1 LGPLGFGGFVPFGLD
16 GILRGAAICFYAL
29 VGFDAIVTK
38 EGEALNPRRSIPW
51 SILIT
56 IFICFLAYSGV
67 SAALTLMVPY
77 YQIHPESP
85 LPQAFLYI
93 GWDVARYVV
102 AVTTL
107 CALTSR
113 LQSIFFPIPQMI
125 TDMARDGLL
134 FQGLARVFA
143 HTRTPIMAIMS
154 SGNLAG
160 LLALLFKFSDLV
172 DLMSIG
178 NLLVYSLVSFSV
190 LVLRYQPEQT
200 LSKKEEIDISK
211 HEASPS
217 EPVPE
222 ARTSR
227 ILKTLWFPPS
237 TIPTLKS
244 GQIVYG
250 CTSLLVLLLT
260 ILSVILAQWP
270 SQVFSGDPG
279 LTTVAVL
286 LLLLI
291 TGVMVII
298 WRQPQD
304 PFPEYFK
311 APALPVLPLVSIFV
325 NVYLMM
331 LMTPRTWTQFGIW
344 NAIASAS
351 VAKAWSSTFD
361 SLIGNHISQALQKT
375 FFQYMPD
382 YLATYP
388 DFVALAVVL
397 LFTGLLALLF
407 KFSDLLNLMSIKN
420 LLVYSLVAFSML
432 VLRYQPEQ
440 NLSKREE
447 IDISEC
453 EASPLEPVPEA
464 GTSNILKTLWYPINT
479 IPTQESGQIIYGCTL
494 LLVLL
499 LTILSLI
506 LAQWPSQVFSGDP
519 VLTTVAVLLLLL
531 ITGVTV
537 IIWRQPQDPTALYFK
552 VPVLPVLPLVSIFVN
567 IYLMML
573 ITHRTWTQFGVWNA
587 IGFLIYFGYGIRHSL
602 AGNNHQQPPAS
613 ASQTLDKN
621 IPDAELSY
629 PQE

>member
-1 LGPLGFGGFVPFGLD
+1 MRCQDPRQCGQKLIRRWPLKPREGLESPVTRRLNILHLVVLGVGSTLGVGVYLVVGVVALFVAGPAIIISFLVATLSSVLSGLCYAEIGTRILWTGSVYHYSYISVGELWAFIAGWNLILSYIVASASVAKAWSSTFDSLIGNHISQALQKTFFQYMPDYLATYPDFVALAVVLLFTGALALGARQSALITKVFTGINVLVLIFIMLSGFIKGDLHNWKLTEQDYTSITPGSGGISSLGPLGFGGFVPFGLD
-16 GILRGAAICFYAL
+16 GILHGAATCFYAL
-29 VGFDAIVTK
+29 VGFDVIVTK
-38 EGEALNPRRSIPW
+38 GEEALNPRRSIPW

-113 LQSIFFPIPQMI
+113 LQNIFFPIPEVI
-125 TDMARDGLL
+125 KDMAHDGLL
-134 FQGLARVFA
+134 FQGLANVFA
-143 HTRTPIMAIMS
+143 RTRTPIMAIMS

-160 LLALLFKFSDLV
+160 LLALLFKFSDL
-172 DLMSIG
+172 
-178 NLLVYSLVSFSV
+178 
-190 LVLRYQPEQT
+190 
-200 LSKKEEIDISK
+200 
-211 HEASPS
+211 
-217 EPVPE
+217 
-222 ARTSR
+222 
-227 ILKTLWFPPS
+227 
-237 TIPTLKS
+237 
-244 GQIVYG
+244 
-250 CTSLLVLLLT
+250 
-260 ILSVILAQWP
+260 
-270 SQVFSGDPG
+270 
-279 LTTVAVL
+279 
-286 LLLLI
+286 
-291 TGVMVII
+291 
-298 WRQPQD
+298 
-304 PFPEYFK
+304 
-311 APALPVLPLVSIFV
+311 
-325 NVYLMM
+325 
-331 LMTPRTWTQFGIW
+331 
-344 NAIASAS
+344 
-351 VAKAWSSTFD
+351 
-361 SLIGNHISQALQKT
+361 
-375 FFQYMPD
+375 
-382 YLATYP
+382 
-388 DFVALAVVL
+388 
-397 LFTGLLALLF
+397 
-407 KFSDLLNLMSIKN
+407 LNLMSIEN

-447 IDISEC
+447 IDVSEC
-453 EASPLEPVPEA
+453 EASPLAPVREA

-531 ITGVTV
+531 IAGVTV